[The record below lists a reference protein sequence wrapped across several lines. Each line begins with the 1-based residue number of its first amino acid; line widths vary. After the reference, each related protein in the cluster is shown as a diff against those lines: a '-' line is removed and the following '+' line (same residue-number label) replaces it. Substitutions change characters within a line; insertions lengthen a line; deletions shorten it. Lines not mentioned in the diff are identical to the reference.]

1 MTDTNKLEALERR
14 IAALEEILTHQAH
27 TLDEVSDQL
36 HLAEKARETLARK
49 QTALLERV
57 QEVEDTSPGGAPSL
71 QDEKPPHY

>member
-36 HLAEKARETLARK
+36 HLAEKA
-49 QTALLERV
+49 LLERV